1 MFPITSVTL
10 VISHLHQLLLRSNN
24 EVTAILVAE
33 TFYSTQ
39 KRVERSLGAS
49 LSTLPPTLRNFSQ
62 IQPCSVCF
70 ITKQAGGLSWILEI
84 ACSFPR
90 AQCSLTKLHL
100 EVSKTKVGILRQL
113 CPKAHWLIRQW
124 QTLVMEAASP
134 ISLSRVI
141 WFCCSFELLLFWEEI
156 RYSCWMRCDQNILF
170 LLL

>member
-1 MFPITSVTL
+1 MFPITSVTP

-33 TFYSTQ
+33 TSYLGKSGKEPLSPLCHPLQETSP
-39 KRVERSLGAS
+39 KLSLAPSAS
-49 LSTLPPTLRNFSQ
+49 PLPS
-62 IQPCSVCF
+62 
-70 ITKQAGGLSWILEI
+70 KQEVSAEFW
-84 ACSFPR
+84 
-90 AQCSLTKLHL
+90 KLHADSQGPSVL
-100 EVSKTKVGILRQL
+100 LQKLHFEVPKTKVGILRQL

-141 WFCCSFELLLFWEEI
+141 WFCWSFELSLFREEI